1 MNQQYELGV
10 SVGVN
15 ATPTL
20 FLNGRKIENVNDTPV
35 EVLKQMIDFEASE
48 SQKK

>member
-1 MNQQYELGV
+1 LGV

-20 FLNGRKIENVNDTPV
+20 FLNGRKIENVNDTPI
-35 EVLKQMIDFEASE
+35 EILKQMVVFEAGLQE
-48 SQKK
+48 KK